1 MSFLKEKSED
11 NVSSAKELIELK
23 YYGPSVHCS
32 YYGSFQYMKFALRKY
47 NNTTYDKIEAD
58 CLGFRSGTHGY
69 ICDNILLVL
78 RSKIKDNRD
87 YIYIKRIAKDLKTFR
102 TNSDYFNIKISL
114 DNAEKS
120 LKFSEEIISSIK
132 KNIP

>member
-1 MSFLKEKSED
+1 MSFLREKSEQ

-23 YYGPSVHCS
+23 YYGSSVHCS
-32 YYGSFQYMKFALRKY
+32 YYGSFQYMKFALRKFK
-47 NNTTYDKIEAD
+47 NVTYEKIEAD
-58 CLGFRSGTHGY
+58 CLGYRSGTHGY
-69 ICDNILLVL
+69 VYDNILLAL
-78 RSKIKDNRD
+78 RSKIKDNLD
-87 YIYIKRIAKDLKTFR
+87 YIYIKRISKDLKTFR

-114 DNAEKS
+114 DDAEKS